1 MDFFTAIKISGSAL
15 SAQRYRLNIIS
26 SNLANAQTT
35 RTPEGGPY
43 RRKDVVFEATPLS
56 PSFSETLKDALRNDV
71 LGVKVKEVINDP
83 SPFKRVYDPGHPD
96 ADKDGYVNM
105 PNVNTVVEMVNLIN
119 ATRSYE
125 ANIAAIDAAKN
136 MALKA
141 LDIANR

>member
-15 SAQRYRLNIIS
+15 NAQRYRLNIIS

-35 RTPEGGPY
+35 RTPQGGPY
-43 RRKDVVFEATPLS
+43 RRQDVVFEAVPVRST
-56 PSFSETLKDALRNDV
+56 FDDAMQEALKNSLE
-71 LGVKVKEVINDP
+71 GVRVKEVVKDP
-83 SPFKRVYDPGHPD
+83 TPFKLVYDPGHPD
-96 ADKDGYVNM
+96 ADKDGYVKM

>member
-1 MDFFTAIKISGSAL
+1 MDFFTAIEISGSAL

-43 RRKDVVFEATPLS
+43 RRKDVVFEAVSLK
-56 PSFSETLKDALRNDV
+56 PSFREALKDAMRNAIQ
-71 LGVKVKEVINDP
+71 GVRVSKVVEDP
-83 SPFKRVYDPGHPD
+83 TPFKLVYDPGHPD
-96 ADKDGYVNM
+96 ADKDGYVKM

>member
-1 MDFFTAIKISGSAL
+1 MDFFTAIKISGSGL
-15 SAQRYRLNIIS
+15 QAQRYRLNIIS

-35 RTPEGGPY
+35 RAPGGGPY
-43 RRKDVVFEATPLS
+43 RRKDVIFSAVSMDSGFES
-56 PSFSETLKDALRNDV
+56 TLTAAMREQLQ
-71 LGVKVKEVINDP
+71 GVKVDEVIQDP
-83 SPFKRVYDPGHPD
+83 SPFKMVYEPGHPD
-96 ADKDGYVNM
+96 ADKDGYVKM

-141 LDIANR
+141 LEIANR